1 MRTIE
6 TNATVD
12 EQGNMVVPVPSNIPQ
27 GEHRVVVV
35 IDVPE
40 EATEK
45 PVEEPK
51 EEPEKLKTWPPP
63 GFKVFDA
70 NLINPQNSL
79 RRKDLYDT
87 DRG

>member
-6 TNATVD
+6 TNATID
-12 EQGNMVVPVPSNIPQ
+12 ERGNLVVPMPGDIPQ

-40 EATEK
+40 QTTE
-45 PVEEPK
+45 PPQEEPQ
-51 EEPEKLKTWPPP
+51 KLKTWPPP
-63 GFKVFDA
+63 GFKVFHA
-70 NLINPQNSL
+70 GLVNSHNTL

>member
-12 EQGNMVVPVPSNIPQ
+12 EKGNLVVPVPSDIPQ

-40 EATEK
+40 EQPAQL
-45 PVEEPK
+45 K
-51 EEPEKLKTWPPP
+51 EDAEKLKTWPPP
-63 GFKVFDA
+63 GFKVFKFDT
-70 NLINPQNSL
+70 PGPTPSL

>member
-6 TNATVD
+6 TNATID
-12 EQGNMVVPVPSNIPQ
+12 EEGNLVVPMPDDIPQ

-40 EATEK
+40 QTVK
-45 PVEEPK
+45 PPQ
-51 EEPEKLKTWPPP
+51 EEPERLKTWPPP
-63 GFKVFDA
+63 GFKVFDFG
-70 NLINPQNSL
+70 LKDHNPSL
-79 RRKDLYDT
+79 RREDLYDT